1 MAEPPAS
8 KRPRV
13 TLQDVA
19 TRAGVSTT
27 TASLVL
33 QSKGQISQATRDR
46 VRDAAQLVG
55 YEFRHRSVGTNDAI
69 HRAVYFIVDDLANPY
84 FHELYKSIQ
93 WPLQQRGLLLSL
105 VSSEDSPE
113 LQRQLIGTAAAVGAS
128 AILLAPA
135 SGTLKEHIDGALL
148 PDVPLIL
155 TVRNP
160 GFTEFSFVGAN
171 PMLGMM
177 MATEHLIE
185 LGHSRIAFVGG
196 NPKNA
201 AFSERYAGFV
211 STMTRHG
218 LDVAKHY
225 IDSGQTS
232 VAFGRLHAL
241 QLLKGNE
248 PPTAIIGYNDMVAI
262 GVLRALAELGLKP
275 GRDIAVVGYDD
286 IGEARD
292 SSVSL
297 TTISTPADL
306 MGRMVAEEVLRQI
319 GASDRHPINMTL
331 PPTLVVRESSVRNE
345 ASVKLNE

>member
-1 MAEPPAS
+1 MAENPAS

-33 QSKGQISQATRDR
+33 QSKGQISQTTRDR
-46 VRDAAQLVG
+46 VREAAQFVG
-55 YEFRHRSVGTNDAI
+55 YEFRHRGAGANDAI
-69 HRAVYFIVDDLANPY
+69 HRAIYFIVDDLANPY
-84 FHELYKSIQ
+84 FQELYRSIQ
-93 WPLQQRGLLLSL
+93 LALRQRGLLVSL
-105 VSSEDSPE
+105 VCSEDSVE
-113 LQRQLIGTAAAVGAS
+113 IQRQLLGAAAGVGAS

-135 SGTLKEHIDGALL
+135 SGTLKEHIDGAL
-148 PDVPLIL
+148 PSAVPLIL
-155 TVRNP
+155 AVRNP
-160 GFTEFSFVGAN
+160 GLNEFSFVGAN

-211 STMTRHG
+211 STMTKHG

-225 IDSGQTS
+225 IDSGETS
-232 VAFGRLHAL
+232 LAFGRLHAL
-241 QLLKGNE
+241 QLLKGDD

-292 SSVSL
+292 SSVNL

-331 PPTLVVRESSVRNE
+331 PPTLVVRESSVKDGTSPKRNE
-345 ASVKLNE
+345 